1 MNALVLAHRKLA
13 QHIATFS
20 GSQKTME
27 DYKKDLLEL
36 TKEEL
41 VDMLLKHIKTKDV
54 KIEDVAK
61 AILEDPDCAW
71 LDYSQ
76 IAEAICNA
84 FPTAKTSNKSL
95 ASYASKNPTEK
106 GWNVARRKT
115 TAERNAEL
123 AKLIKG

>member
-1 MNALVLAHRKLA
+1 MNALVLAHKKLA

-20 GSQKTME
+20 GSQKTVDDHKE
-27 DYKKDLLEL
+27 ELLKL

-61 AILEDPDCAW
+61 AILEDADCAW
-71 LDYSQ
+71 LDYTQ
-76 IAEAICNA
+76 IAEAICAA

-95 ASYASKNPTEK
+95 ASYASKNPVEK
-106 GWNVARRKT
+106 GWNVAKRKT
-115 TAERNAEL
+115 AGERNIEL
-123 AKLIKG
+123 AKLING